1 MCLHESP
8 RYDATFK
15 ITIYICLR
23 ESPRYGATSCMN
35 HDAMMRRPGSQ
46 NILQNRKKYVFYIV
60 LYPISQNPSKI
71 IPGSLP
77 EPSSSDTLVFEDNFH
92 KSQRYKAT
100 TMESN
105 PYVGGI
111 CEARF
116 LRHDSDTL
124 FFNEEIIEIEISNI

>member
-1 MCLHESP
+1 
-8 RYDATFK
+8 
-15 ITIYICLR
+15 
-23 ESPRYGATSCMN
+23 MN

-46 NILQNRKKYVFYIV
+46 NIRLNRTKYGFYNV
-60 LYPISQNPSKI
+60 LYPINQNPSKI

-77 EPSSSDTLVFEDNFH
+77 EPSLCDTLVFEDKFR

-105 PYVGGI
+105 PYVRGI
-111 CEARF
+111 HEARF

-124 FFNEEIIEIEISNI
+124 FFYEEIIEIEISNI